1 MTDAPAQIL
10 VIDDDKAMR
19 DACYQILN
27 RQGYQVELAAS
38 ARQGLTL
45 LERSSYDAILLDLV
59 MPDMDGLEALKKIKA
74 LDPEVEVII
83 ISGYGTIQ
91 SAVETIKAG
100 AFHFLS
106 KPFVPDDLRNLVN
119 RALEKR
125 RLDLENLYL
134 RQELKCKEDKN
145 VLVYESESMARIMD
159 MIARVA
165 PTDSTVL
172 ITGESGTGKGL
183 VARKIYQLSQRTRR
197 PFITVD
203 CGTLVETLFE
213 SELFGHVKGSFTGA
227 DANKIG
233 KFELAQHG
241 TLFFDEISNIGL
253 EVQAKLLRAVEE
265 RKISKVGSHRV
276 ITVDVRIL
284 AATHRDTWLDKGI
297 TVFVF
302 VGFAVPTFWFALLL
316 MYLFGVK
323 LNWLPIS
330 GLHTLGSDSFGILR
344 YLWDLAKH
352 LIMPVMVASFGS
364 LAGLSRYMRSTMLNV
379 IGQDYITTARA
390 KGLSERT
397 VIYKHAL
404 RNAILTLGK
413 IPRWVL
419 LDNGKAF
426 KAKIFTSDINLTDT
440 EILGMFARAM
450 LPTNANLGHGVNI
463 GNPFKRFFDQLFGP
477 PMRGQVVMGGI
488 CPPPGPA
495 ALPRSLA
502 RPRFT

>member
-1 MTDAPAQIL
+1 MSDAPVQIL

-19 DACYQILN
+19 DACYQILS

-45 LERSSYDAILLDLV
+45 LERSSFDAILLDLV
-59 MPDMDGLEALKKIKA
+59 MPDQDGLEALKKIKT

-83 ISGYGTIQ
+83 ITGYGTIQ
-91 SAVETIKAG
+91 SAVESIKAG

-134 RQELKCKEDKN
+134 RQELKSKEDKN

-183 VARKIYQLSQRTRR
+183 VAHKIYQLSPRSRR

-276 ITVDVRIL
+276 ITVDVRLI
-284 AATHRDTWLDKGI
+284 AATNK
-297 TVFVF
+297 
-302 VGFAVPTFWFALLL
+302 
-316 MYLFGVK
+316 
-323 LNWLPIS
+323 
-330 GLHTLGSDSFGILR
+330 
-344 YLWDLAKH
+344 DLARAIKDGTFRED
-352 LIMPVMVASFGS
+352 LFY
-364 LAGLSRYMRSTMLNV
+364 RLNV
-379 IGQDYITTARA
+379 VLIQMPPLRERKSDIPLLVHHFLEKYNPRLRKNILGVTPEALNMLVRHDWPGNVRELENTVERLVV
-390 KGLSERT
+390 LSTGPYLEPADLSFAGTVLSAAAESHAVSLKDLERDH
-397 VIYKHAL
+397 I
-404 RNAILTLGK
+404 ILTLQRCGGHK
-413 IPRWVL
+413 SET
-419 LDNGKAF
+419 AE
-426 KAKIFTSDINLTDT
+426 A
-440 EILGMFARAM
+440 LGIDRKT
-450 LPTNANLGHGVNI
+450 LREKLKRYNI
-463 GNPFKRFFDQLFGP
+463 E
-477 PMRGQVVMGGI
+477 
-488 CPPPGPA
+488 
-495 ALPRSLA
+495 
-502 RPRFT
+502 

>member
-1 MTDAPAQIL
+1 MSDAPVQIL

-19 DACYQILN
+19 DACLQILT
-27 RQGYQVELAAS
+27 RQGYQVELAAG

-45 LERSSYDAILLDLV
+45 LERSSFDAILLDLV

-83 ISGYGTIQ
+83 ITGYGTIQ

-125 RLDLENLYL
+125 RLDLENIYL
-134 RQELKCKEDKN
+134 RQELKAKEEKS
-145 VLVYESESMARIMD
+145 VLVYESEPMARIMD
-159 MIARVA
+159 MVARVA

-183 VARKIYQLSQRTRR
+183 VARKIYQLSQRSRR

-241 TLFFDEISNIGL
+241 TLFFDEISNISL

-276 ITVDVRIL
+276 ITVDVRII
-284 AATHRDTWLDKGI
+284 AATNK
-297 TVFVF
+297 
-302 VGFAVPTFWFALLL
+302 
-316 MYLFGVK
+316 
-323 LNWLPIS
+323 
-330 GLHTLGSDSFGILR
+330 
-344 YLWDLAKH
+344 DLAKAIKDGTFRED
-352 LIMPVMVASFGS
+352 LFY
-364 LAGLSRYMRSTMLNV
+364 RLNV
-379 IGQDYITTARA
+379 VLIQMPPLR
-390 KGLSERT
+390 ER
-397 VIYKHAL
+397 K
-404 RNAILTLGK
+404 
-413 IPRWVL
+413 
-419 LDNGKAF
+419 
-426 KAKIFTSDINLTDT
+426 SDIPLLVQHFLEKYNARLRKN
-440 EILGMFARAM
+440 ILEVTPEALELLVRHDWPGNVRELENTLERLVVLSTGPYIELPDLAFAGTILSSADGRGRQ
-450 LPTNANLGHGVNI
+450 LPE
-463 GNPFKRFFDQLFGP
+463 GP
-477 PMRGQVVMGGI
+477 GAGPH
-488 CPPPGPA
+488 PPHPA
-495 ALPRSLA
+495 TLRRPQERH
-502 RPRFT
+502 RPRPGHRPQDPKGEAEAV

>member
-1 MTDAPAQIL
+1 MSDAPVQIL

-19 DACYQILN
+19 DACYQILS
-27 RQGYQVELAAS
+27 RQGYQVELAAG
-38 ARQGLTL
+38 ARQGLTV
-45 LERSSYDAILLDLV
+45 LERSSFDAILLDLV
-59 MPDMDGLEALKKIKA
+59 MPDMGGLEALKKIKA

-83 ISGYGTIQ
+83 ITGYGTIQ

-106 KPFVPDDLRNLVN
+106 KPFVPEDLRNLVN

-125 RLDLENLYL
+125 RLDLENIYL
-134 RQELKCKEDKN
+134 RQELKSKDDKG
-145 VLVYESESMARIMD
+145 VLVYESEPMARIMD

-183 VARKIYQLSQRTRR
+183 VARKIYQLSQRSRR
-197 PFITVD
+197 PFVTVD

-284 AATHRDTWLDKGI
+284 AATNKDLTKAIKDG
-297 TVFVF
+297 
-302 VGFAVPTFWFALLL
+302 TFREDLFYRLNVVLIQMPPLRERKSDIPLLVQHFLEKYNGRLRKNILGVTPEALNSLVRHDWPGNVREL
-316 MYLFGVK
+316 ENTMERLVVLSHGPYIE
-323 LNWLPIS
+323 PP
-330 GLHTLGSDSFGILR
+330 
-344 YLWDLAKH
+344 DLAFAGTI
-352 LIMPVMVASFGS
+352 LSPAATESNGS
-364 LAGLSRYMRSTMLNV
+364 SLKDL
-379 IGQDYITTARA
+379 
-390 KGLSERT
+390 ERDH
-397 VIYKHAL
+397 IL
-404 RNAILTLGK
+404 LTLQRCGGHK
-413 IPRWVL
+413 SET
-419 LDNGKAF
+419 AQ
-426 KAKIFTSDINLTDT
+426 A
-440 EILGMFARAM
+440 LGIDRKT
-450 LPTNANLGHGVNI
+450 LREKLKRYNI
-463 GNPFKRFFDQLFGP
+463 E
-477 PMRGQVVMGGI
+477 
-488 CPPPGPA
+488 
-495 ALPRSLA
+495 
-502 RPRFT
+502 